1 MGKIVMPTLEEDA
14 AITAAAETDPDNPPL
29 TDEELAR
36 MRRGS
41 PAAWANLRAAALL
54 RDAIAD
60 LERGVGDDHRAEAGI
75 VKLRAAL
82 AELEYD
88 PAHAAE

>member
-1 MGKIVMPTLEEDA
+1 MGRILMPTLEEDA

-29 TDEELAR
+29 TDEELAW

-41 PAAWANLRAAALL
+41 PADSTNLGAAALL

-60 LERGVGDDHRAEAGI
+60 LERSVGDDERAEAGI

-82 AELEYD
+82 AELESD
-88 PAHAAE
+88 AAHAAE